1 MKSVGV
7 SSRPALW
14 LGERKLSTVMLI
26 IGGLLLLSLVVG
38 MFSYLLIQDLFAFG
52 SFPGG
57 VSIVG
62 VNVSGLTK
70 TEALEK
76 CQKELAEVANLPLTL
91 KIDGEEYQAA
101 PDRLGLSLEYQE
113 MVDRAYSQ
121 AWSVNLFERMGRRFI
136 NRPTEINVSL
146 LAANNDEMVSAFLQ
160 DALAGINRH
169 PHDAYIDVTPG
180 VPVIVPAQDGRQ
192 ADPELL
198 MADTREALGTAQ
210 RVVDVQVG
218 RTPAAIIDSV
228 FGQFIII
235 NLAEH
240 KLSLYNREQQLI
252 ELPIACGSASYPTP
266 VGQWKIVG
274 KQRNPTW
281 SNPGTAWAKSMPPFI
296 APGPGNPLGTRALPL
311 NASGVLI
318 HGTSAS
324 SSIGRSVSHGCIR
337 MHMRDVEQL
346 FEMVESNTPVYI
358 IRAAGNPGFDVT
370 VKPFWQK

>member
-26 IGGLLLLSLVVG
+26 IGGVLLLSLVVG

-76 CQKELAEVANLPLTL
+76 CQKELAEVANRPLTL

-101 PDRLGLSLEYQE
+101 PDRLGLNLEYQE

-240 KLSLYNREQQLI
+240 KLSLYNREQLLI

-266 VGQWKIVG
+266 VGQWKIIN
-274 KQRNPTW
+274 KQRNPSW

-296 APGPGNPLGTRALPL
+296 APGPGNPLGTRALAL

-358 IRAAGNPGFDVT
+358 IKAAGNPGFDVT